1 MPVLGTSKK
10 LKQLGYKKGTRK
22 GKTIYIKKINGKKG
36 LKKK

>member
-1 MPVLGTSKK
+1 MPVLGTPKK

-22 GKTIYIKKINGKKG
+22 GKTIYIKKVIKKG